1 MEHNSFSYNYYDFR
15 SFQSIEKRM
24 KISDMTITD
33 SGPGIRKFKMK
44 KKHFT
49 YGVLGIK
56 IGECL

>member
-1 MEHNSFSYNYYDFR
+1 
-15 SFQSIEKRM
+15 M

-56 IGECL
+56 IG